1 MNPFARSKDYEDS
14 RRIVD
19 YSSTFNTDT
28 KLEFNIL
35 PDKRYLSLRDTLLT
49 FSIELP
55 QEVIPDNFFGSTIF
69 ENLGESYRPDDI
81 ILIIFFQKSTLIMN

>member
-1 MNPFARSKDYEDS
+1 MNPFDRDSAFEDS

-19 YSSTFNTDT
+19 YSSTFNTET

-35 PDKRYLSLRDTLLT
+35 PDKWYLSLRDTLLE

-55 QEVIPDNFFGSTIF
+55 EEVIPEISLAQRFLKI
-69 ENLGESYRPDDI
+69 
-81 ILIIFFQKSTLIMN
+81 

>member
-1 MNPFARSKDYEDS
+1 MNGYTRSKNFEDS
-14 RRIVD
+14 RRIVE

-35 PDKRYLSLRDTLLT
+35 PDKRYLSLGDTLLS

-55 QEVIPDNFFGSTIF
+55 EEVVADNFLGSTIF
-69 ENLGESYRPDDI
+69 ENLG
-81 ILIIFFQKSTLIMN
+81 LI